1 MCFLLFAVRVHPD
14 YPLVIAA
21 NRDEFLS
28 RPTSPADYWE
38 DSPLVMGGRDL
49 EAGGTWLGITRQG
62 RFAALTNYRNPDG
75 HDTTRPSRGALVSD
89 FLTDAQKI
97 PAATYLKQIDESST
111 SYNGYNLIAGSG
123 PTLIHY
129 SNQASDMT
137 LLTDGVHALS
147 NALLD
152 TPWPKSV
159 RGTKSLEKILARP
172 GEPDTQAMLALL
184 SDRDPANDDSLP
196 DTGVG
201 TEAERALSPIFIRHG
216 TYGTRCST
224 IITIRDDGEVSF
236 MERTYESD
244 AVKYSDVAYTFDL
257 ID

>member
-21 NRDEFLS
+21 NRDEFLT
-28 RPTSPADYWE
+28 RPTAPAEFWT
-38 DSPLVMGGRDL
+38 DSPNVLAGRDL
-49 EAGGTWLGITRQG
+49 EAGGTWLGMTRQG
-62 RFAALTNYRNPDG
+62 RFAALTNFRNPDG
-75 HDTTRPSRGALVSD
+75 HDATRPSRGALVSD
-89 FLTDAQKI
+89 FLTDANKI
-97 PAATYLKQIDESST
+97 PAANYLNAINDSDT
-111 SYNGYNLIAGSG
+111 TYNGYNLIAGAG
-123 PTLIHY
+123 ATLVHY

-137 LLTDGVHALS
+137 LLSPGIHALS

-159 RGTKSLEKILARP
+159 RGTKTLEEILATP
-172 GEPDTQAMLALL
+172 GTPDTEAMLALL
-184 SDRDPANDDSLP
+184 TDRDPASDDSLP

-201 TEAERALSPIFIRHG
+201 TENERALSPIFIRHG

-224 IITIRDDGEVSF
+224 IITVRDDGEVSF
-236 MERTYESD
+236 MERSYEKD
-244 AVKYSDVAYTFDL
+244 ALQYSDVTHTFDL

>member
-21 NRDEFLS
+21 NRDEFLA
-28 RPTSPADYWE
+28 RPASPAGFWE
-38 DSPLVMGGRDL
+38 DAPNVLGGRDL

-75 HDTTRPSRGALVSD
+75 HDATRPSRGALVSD
-89 FLTDAQKI
+89 FLTDAEKI
-97 PAATYLKQIDESST
+97 PAATYLKQIDDADKT
-111 SYNGYNLIAGSG
+111 YNGYNLIAGSG
-123 PTLIHY
+123 STLIHY
-129 SNQASDMT
+129 SNQANELT
-137 LLTDGVHALS
+137 LLTEGVHALS

-159 RGTKSLEKILARP
+159 RGTHALEQILAKP
-172 GEPDTQAMLALL
+172 GQPDTESMLALL
-184 SDRDPANDDSLP
+184 TDRDPAKDDALP

-224 IITIRDDGEVSF
+224 IITIRDDGEVAF
-236 MERTYESD
+236 MERTYETD
-244 AVKYSDVAYTFDL
+244 AVKYSDASYSFDL